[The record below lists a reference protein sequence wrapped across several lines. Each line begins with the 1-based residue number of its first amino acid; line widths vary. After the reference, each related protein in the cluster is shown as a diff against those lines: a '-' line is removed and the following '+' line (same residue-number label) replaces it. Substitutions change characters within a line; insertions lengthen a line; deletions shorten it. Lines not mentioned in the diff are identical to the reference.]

1 MNRLTDSFSSAPWCF
16 NGHAHTVLCSLLFHS
31 PHVHYK
37 RVQIDTPDNDFLD
50 IDYTHGENKKPVV
63 IIFHGLEGH
72 SNRYYVTQLA
82 NHLHQRGFT
91 VVAPNFRSCSGTLN
105 RTKKFYHSGEI
116 EDLQTI
122 ISWVNREFPNRTIHA
137 AGFSLGAS
145 ALLNYLKEHK
155 THHPLRSIVAISTP
169 FDLKRGSINLEKGF
183 NKIYSIRF
191 LRTLAQKL
199 REKKKIYPD
208 LPDFNGST
216 IYEFDDQVTAE
227 IYGFDGAEDYYHR
240 CSSGLFM
247 DQIQTS
253 TLVIHSK
260 EDPMCPFQWTPIDAI
275 RKNPNLV
282 ECFTDQGGHVGF
294 WSLPP
299 GWLNKTVGDFI
310 SEN

>member
-16 NGHAHTVLCSLLFHS
+16 NGHAHTVLCSLLFQS
-31 PHVHYK
+31 PHVSYK

-50 IDYTHGENKKPVV
+50 IDYTEGENQKPVV

-82 NHLHQRGFT
+82 KHLHQRGFT
-91 VVAPNFRSCSGTLN
+91 VVAPNFRSCGGTLN

-122 ISWVNREFPNRTIHA
+122 IGWVNREFPNRAIHA

-191 LRTLAQKL
+191 LKTLAQKL
-199 REKKKIYPD
+199 REKKKTHPD

-216 IYEFDDQVTAE
+216 IYEFDDQITAE
-227 IYGFDGAEDYYHR
+227 IYGFDGADDYYHR

-253 TLVIHSK
+253 TLVIHSR
-260 EDPMCPFQWTPIDAI
+260 EDPICPFQWTPIDTI
-275 RKNPNLV
+275 RKNPNLA

-310 SEN
+310 SKN